1 MEMLRFFAYN
11 IAPTLATI
19 LISITY
25 IPQIIKTYKTKSV
38 EDLSLLFWVILNMF
52 LLCMWTNSLF
62 SLIDSKNIGYF
73 ITETINWGLALV
85 VLIQILKYR
94 KKKSVRGV

>member
-1 MEMLRFFAYN
+1 MIEALRFFAYN
-11 IAPTLATI
+11 IGPTLATI

-38 EDLSLLFWVILNMF
+38 KDLSIWFWIILNMF
-52 LLCMWTNSLF
+52 LFCMWTNSLF

-73 ITETINWGLALV
+73 ITETINWTLAIV
-85 VLIQILKYR
+85 VFVQILIYR
-94 KKKSVRGV
+94 KNN